1 MGRMQ
6 VDSFYSRLRE
16 GYSAAPF
23 MPQGFQ
29 VSEPDENGLHWTN
42 SKQIFI
48 PDHGDLRQD
57 CIEAVHAP
65 TSAGHFGIIYTI
77 KKLKEVYFWPNMR
90 KDVERFIKSC
100 DSCQKVKASKQKK
113 VGPLQPLQIPG
124 RRWESISMDLITDLP
139 PSVNQND
146 SILVVVDRLSKMCH
160 LEACT
165 KTITSAGVARII
177 ESRVFRYHGMPLS
190 IVSDRD
196 VRFTSQVWEELHA
209 RLGIQL
215 RRSTP
220 QHPQTDGQTENANG
234 VLEDTLRHFVGPYQ
248 NNWEELLPVA
258 EFAMNNAWN
267 TTIQNTPFMLN
278 FGQNPDTPVI
288 ASLRSRNPTVNQ
300 FVGWWSEQLSKA
312 TPPRR
317 HDTAEYVKPLIETRS
332 ASSYYID
339 HRRSQE
345 HSSTFLYG
353 FSFFFNSIFFYKMNT
368 IMEGHKACTGVEISN
383 SPKSLGS
390 RSKET
395 EAKAFNTAT
404 RCLMVN

>member
-1 MGRMQ
+1 MRASVPGDASVHVRHPRNFKASTRSAESREGSDIPTPFEDGSTRQCESVSHSDQLVDTPNNSLTAHHDIIRAHNEAVFGRMQ

-23 MPQGFQ
+23 MSQGFQ

-65 TSAGHFGIIYTI
+65 AFAGHFGIIRTI

-100 DSCQKVKASKQKK
+100 ESCQKVKASKQKK

-196 VRFTSQVWEELHA
+196 VRFTSQVWEALHA

-258 EFAMNNAWN
+258 ELAMNNAWN

-278 FGQNPDTPVI
+278 FGQNPVVI
-288 ASLRSRNPTVNQ
+288 HL
-300 FVGWWSEQLSKA
+300 
-312 TPPRR
+312 
-317 HDTAEYVKPLIETRS
+317 
-332 ASSYYID
+332 
-339 HRRSQE
+339 
-345 HSSTFLYG
+345 
-353 FSFFFNSIFFYKMNT
+353 
-368 IMEGHKACTGVEISN
+368 
-383 SPKSLGS
+383 
-390 RSKET
+390 
-395 EAKAFNTAT
+395 
-404 RCLMVN
+404 